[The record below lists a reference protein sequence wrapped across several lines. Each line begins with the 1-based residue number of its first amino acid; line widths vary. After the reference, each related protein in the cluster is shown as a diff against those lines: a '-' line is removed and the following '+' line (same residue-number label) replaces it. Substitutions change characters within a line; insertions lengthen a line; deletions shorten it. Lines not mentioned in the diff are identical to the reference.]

1 MKTIYYIEMVQKNA
15 NMGNTGARQCR
26 AHAGGRG
33 QMTIDM
39 HDLLNSIIKSLDRT
53 EHVKPEELPDIEL
66 YMDQVTTFME
76 QRLKKASRNPE
87 DDKIMTKTMINNY
100 VKNHLMPPPDKKKY
114 SKEHMLLIL
123 FIYYFKGF
131 MSIGDI
137 QTLLTPLTEQYFGE
151 DKEFKLEDIYT
162 EVFSMEKDEIDAL
175 KKDVIK
181 KFRKAEST
189 FENAPAEG
197 QEFLKMF
204 SFICLLCF
212 DVYLKKMM
220 IEKMIDNISELP
232 FVNGAETQ
240 EKEKKKGKKSA
251 E

>member
-1 MKTIYYIEMVQKNA
+1 
-15 NMGNTGARQCR
+15 
-26 AHAGGRG
+26 
-33 QMTIDM
+33 MTIDM
-39 HDLLNSIIKSLDRT
+39 HDLLNSIVKSLDRT
-53 EHVKPEELPDIEL
+53 EYVRPEDVPDIEL

-76 QRLKKASRNPE
+76 QRLKPATRNPE

-114 SKEHMLLIL
+114 SKEHMLLLI

-137 QTLLTPLTEQYFGE
+137 QTLMEPLTKQYFGE
-151 DKEFKLEDIYT
+151 DRDFKLEDIYR
-162 EVFSMEKDEIDAL
+162 EVFSMEKEEIDSL
-175 KKDVIK
+175 KKDVIR
-181 KFRKAEST
+181 KFRKAEGT
-189 FENAPAEG
+189 FDEAPEKG

-220 IEKMIDNISELP
+220 IEKMIDSISELKNP
-232 FVNGAETQ
+232 EEMEKA
-240 EKEKKKGKKSA
+240 EKEKRRSRKG
-251 E
+251 EE

>member
-1 MKTIYYIEMVQKNA
+1 
-15 NMGNTGARQCR
+15 
-26 AHAGGRG
+26 
-33 QMTIDM
+33 MTIDM
-39 HDLLNSIIKSLDRT
+39 HDLLNSIVKSLDRT
-53 EHVKPEELPDIEL
+53 EYVRPEDVPDIEL

-76 QRLKKASRNPE
+76 QRLKPATRNPE

-114 SKEHMLLIL
+114 SKEHMLLLI

-137 QTLLTPLTEQYFGE
+137 QTLMEPLTKQYFGE
-151 DKEFKLEDIYT
+151 DRDFKLEDIYR
-162 EVFSMEKDEIDAL
+162 EVFSMEKEEIDSL
-175 KKDVIK
+175 KKDVIR
-181 KFRKAEST
+181 KFRKAEGT
-189 FENAPAEG
+189 FEEAPEKW

-220 IEKMIDNISELP
+220 IEKMIDSISELKNP
-232 FVNGAETQ
+232 EEMEKA
-240 EKEKKKGKKSA
+240 EKEKRRSRKG
-251 E
+251 EE

>member
-1 MKTIYYIEMVQKNA
+1 
-15 NMGNTGARQCR
+15 
-26 AHAGGRG
+26 
-33 QMTIDM
+33 MTIDM
-39 HDLLNSIIKSLDRT
+39 HDLLNSIVQSLNRT
-53 EHVKPEELPDIEL
+53 EYVRPEDVPDIEL

-76 QRLKKASRNPE
+76 QRLKPATRNPE

-114 SKEHMLLIL
+114 SKEHMLLLI

-137 QTLLTPLTEQYFGE
+137 QTLMEPLTKQYFGE
-151 DKEFKLEDIYT
+151 DRDFKLEDIYR
-162 EVFSMEKDEIDAL
+162 EVFSMEKEEIDSL
-175 KKDVIK
+175 KKDVIR
-181 KFRKAEST
+181 KFRKAEGT
-189 FENAPAEG
+189 FEEAPEKG

-220 IEKMIDNISELP
+220 IEKMIDSISELKNP
-232 FVNGAETQ
+232 EEMEKA
-240 EKEKKKGKKSA
+240 EKEKRRSRKG
-251 E
+251 EE